1 MCTSINEEHIMYKF
15 LLPVAALALSSIAAA
30 GPRDTPSVVV
40 RYGDLNLNS
49 QAGVAGLH
57 KRLRNAAE
65 SVCGN
70 LNSRILGLN
79 DAFDA
84 CVADSLENG
93 VAAVGNPNLSNFH
106 ANKGRG
112 AVVASN

>member
-1 MCTSINEEHIMYKF
+1 MKSVRF
-15 LLPVAALALSSIAAA
+15 LLPVAALALSGVAAA
-30 GPRDTPSVVV
+30 GSRDISSVVV

-49 QAGVAGLH
+49 HAGVAGLH

-79 DAFDA
+79 DAYVQCVDDA
-84 CVADSLENG
+84 LANG
-93 VAAVGNPNLSNFH
+93 VAAVGNPDLSIFH
-106 ANKGRG
+106 ANKGKG

>member
-1 MCTSINEEHIMYKF
+1 MKSIKF
-15 LLPVAALALSSIAAA
+15 LLPVAAMALSGIAAA
-30 GPRDTPSVVV
+30 GTRDTSSVVV

-49 QAGVAGLH
+49 RAGVAGLH

-70 LNSRILGLN
+70 LDSRILGLS
-79 DAFDA
+79 DAYEQ
-84 CVADSLENG
+84 CVAEALGNG
-93 VAAVGNPNLSNFH
+93 VAAVGNPNLSDFH
-106 ANKGRG
+106 AGKGKA

>member
-1 MCTSINEEHIMYKF
+1 MKSIKF
-15 LLPVAALALSSIAAA
+15 LLPVAALALSGVAAA
-30 GPRDTPSVVV
+30 GSRDVASVVV

-49 QAGVAGLH
+49 RAGVVGLH

-70 LNSRILGLN
+70 LDSRILGLS
-79 DAFDA
+79 DAFDQ
-84 CVADSLENG
+84 CVDEALANG
-93 VAAVGNPNLSNFH
+93 VAAVGNPNLSDFH
-106 ANKGRG
+106 ASKGKG